1 MSKPRV
7 ITEFEKLEEE
17 LKQLIKLSHPYGFEK
32 NLISFKNHK
41 KHLISALPYETEDR
55 HFLIKMTREK
65 ANAIIIADDDYNENG
80 ILKTVK
86 KEEYEANYKNLVK
99 AVAEQAVVKAKLAEE
114 ARIKREAEEAANPTK
129 PKKTRKKRTTK
140 AAADKKTTAAKP
152 AAKKTAVKKIAAK
165 KPAAKKTA
173 AKKST
178 KKATSKAK

>member
-65 ANAIIIADDDYNENG
+65 ANAIILADDDYNENG

-86 KEEYEANYKNLVK
+86 KEEYEANYKELVK
-99 AVAEQAVVKAKLAEE
+99 AVAEQAVIKAKLAEE
-114 ARIKREAEEAANPTK
+114 ARLKREAEEAANPTK

-140 AAADKKTTAAKP
+140 AAA
-152 AAKKTAVKKIAAK
+152 AK
-165 KPAAKKTA
+165 KPAAKKAA
-173 AKKST
+173 AKKPAEKKPAVKKPAAKKAT